1 MDLNKTTEITPD
13 KLTLTISDATGTK
26 VQEATVPADATV
38 IRVVARVVQAMGLP
52 VMGPDGQPLSYKFH
66 HRASGRQLRD
76 DDTLAASS
84 VADGDS
90 LRLVAEI
97 TAG

>member
-1 MDLNKTTEITPD
+1 MANVKVVIT
-13 KLTLTISDATGTK
+13 DATG
-26 VQEATVPADATV
+26 VRHQEATVPDDAQV
-38 IRVVARVVQAMGLP
+38 IRLIARLIELMDLP
-52 VMGPDGQPLSYKFH
+52 VVGPDGQPLSYKFH

-76 DDTLAASS
+76 TETLAEAG
-84 VADGDS
+84 VQEGDT

>member
-1 MDLNKTTEITPD
+1 MS
-13 KLTLTISDATGTK
+13 TLEVTIADATGSKT
-26 VQEATVPADATV
+26 QDATVPANAPA
-38 IRVVARVVQAMGLP
+38 IRLIAKLIELLELP
-52 VMGPDGQPLSYKFH
+52 LTGPDGQPLSYKFH

-76 DDTLAASS
+76 DETLAAAG
-84 VADGDS
+84 VRDGDT

>member
-1 MDLNKTTEITPD
+1 MS
-13 KLTLTISDATGTK
+13 TLEVTIADATGGKT
-26 VQEATVPADATV
+26 QDATVPANAPA
-38 IRVVARVVQAMGLP
+38 IRLIAKLIELLELP
-52 VMGPDGQPLSYKFH
+52 LTGPDGQPLSYKFH

-76 DDTLAASS
+76 DETLAAAG
-84 VADGDS
+84 VQNGDT

>member
-1 MDLNKTTEITPD
+1 MANIKVV
-13 KLTLTISDATGTK
+13 ISDATGIRN
-26 VQEATVPADATV
+26 QDATVPDDAQS
-38 IRVVARVVQAMGLP
+38 IRLIARLIELMDLP
-52 VMGPDGQPLSYKFH
+52 VTGPDGQPLSYKFH

-76 DDTLAASS
+76 TETLSEAGVNEGDT
-84 VADGDS
+84 